1 LSFQNIIGIN
11 KMIEEFFQKV
21 LELKN
26 VPREGWKEKLEI
38 INPES
43 VAEHSYSTAVI
54 SMILSDLEGLNTEKI
69 VKMALLHDLAES
81 IIGDI
86 IPDNIA
92 KNEKVRKENIAIK
105 QILKNL
111 PDKIAEPYFEIWN
124 EYQKNSSQEA
134 ILIHDIDKLEMAFQA
149 KFYQDKGI
157 SKEKLQT
164 FFNTAKKEIKNKN
177 LRNILSNFLLFF
189 ESKFAL
195 PKRVLLLM
203 FLCQKLV
210 HQKLHELRYDYRHKQ
225 LLCLVA

>member
-1 LSFQNIIGIN
+1 
-11 KMIEEFFQKV
+11 MIEEFFQKV

-26 VPREGWKEKLEI
+26 VSREGWKEKLEI

-69 VKMALLHDLAES
+69 IKMALLHDLAES

-86 IPDNIA
+86 IPGSIT
-92 KNEKVRKENIAIK
+92 KNEKVRKENIAMK

-124 EYQKNSSQEA
+124 EYQKNSSQESR
-134 ILIHDIDKLEMAFQA
+134 LLHDIDKLEMAFQA
-149 KFYQDKGI
+149 KFYQNKGI

-164 FFNTAKKEIKNKN
+164 FFNTAKKEIKSKN
-177 LRNILSNFLLFF
+177 LRNILSSFM
-189 ESKFAL
+189 E
-195 PKRVLLLM
+195 
-203 FLCQKLV
+203 
-210 HQKLHELRYDYRHKQ
+210 
-225 LLCLVA
+225 